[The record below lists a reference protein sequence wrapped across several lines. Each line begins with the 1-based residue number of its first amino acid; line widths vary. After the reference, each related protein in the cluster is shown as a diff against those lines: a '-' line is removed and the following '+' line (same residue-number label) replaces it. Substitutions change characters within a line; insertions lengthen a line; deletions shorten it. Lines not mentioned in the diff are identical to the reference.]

1 MHKYQVEVDD
11 YNDLLNKAY
20 SAIGKLNWR
29 LSESKKF
36 QEQKAEEGL
45 TGEDLEKRL
54 DEIHKAI
61 ATRTNELQ
69 AIWDL
74 LDSGNRVL
82 QELID
87 QKTVNWSQAYD
98 RGFKAALR
106 SSLNGKM
113 VSDRW
118 DRESYRA
125 KHELNALRS
134 NPENY

>member
-1 MHKYQVEVDD
+1 MQKYQVDVED

-29 LSESKKF
+29 LGESKKF
-36 QEQKAEEGL
+36 QQAKAKEGFEGEEL
-45 TGEDLEKRL
+45 QARL
-54 DEIHKAI
+54 DEIDKAI
-61 ATRTNELQ
+61 DTRADELQ
-69 AIWDL
+69 VIWDL

-98 RGFKAALR
+98 RGYKAALR

-113 VSDRW
+113 VNDRW

-134 NPENY
+134 NPDHY